1 MGLTPLSHPC
11 DPAVA
16 HLTSRIM
23 GGLVRYRENATL
35 PLNPDY
41 NYITA
46 NSTALTSQTQRRRVG
61 GFVRYRG
68 APDHPRIKVNTI
80 ILLGL
85 P

>member
-16 HLTSRIM
+16 HPPSRII

-41 NYITA
+41 NYINYSKFDGTYQPD
-46 NSTALTSQTQRRRVG
+46 STEKRERLR
-61 GFVRYRG
+61 
-68 APDHPRIKVNTI
+68 PLPRSNHST
-80 ILLGL
+80 
-85 P
+85 PE